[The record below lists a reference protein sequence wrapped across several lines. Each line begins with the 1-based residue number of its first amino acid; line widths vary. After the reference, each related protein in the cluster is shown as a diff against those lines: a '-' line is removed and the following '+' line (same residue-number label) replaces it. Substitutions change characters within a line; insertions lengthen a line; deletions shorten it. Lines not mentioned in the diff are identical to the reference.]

1 MQITRNEIYIFNDD
15 NNCSTRVCVRVLL
28 RVCGCVSLFDLLCL
42 CVSSSVFVF
51 VFLSVLCVVVVL
63 LGG

>member
-1 MQITRNEIYIFNDD
+1 M
-15 NNCSTRVCVRVLL
+15 CACVTSCVWVSKFL
-28 RVCGCVSLFDLLCL
+28 RFVVFA